1 VGWFV
6 TSVSTDDRV
15 ARFTALFDEY
25 VPVVRGFVRTQV
37 VAADVESIVQ
47 ATFETAWV
55 KLDVIPLLSQRAWLF
70 GVARNHVRNLVRA
83 DRRREA
89 LVDALSAL
97 RPPDTVGLFAVA
109 VDPAVVDAWVGALA
123 ELSET
128 DREVV
133 QLSVWHGLDAAE
145 VGQVLGI
152 SPGNV
157 RVRLHRSRCRL
168 SILMADGEV
177 ES

>member
-1 VGWFV
+1 M

-15 ARFTALFDEY
+15 ARFTALFDDY
-25 VPVVRGFVRTQV
+25 VPAVRGFVRTLV
-37 VAADVESIVQ
+37 VPSDVDAIVQ
-47 ATFETAWV
+47 ATFETAWA

-89 LVDALSAL
+89 LVDAVTAL
-97 RPPDTVGLFAVA
+97 RPAEAVGLFAVA
-109 VDPAVVDAWVGALA
+109 VDPAVVDALAAALA
-123 ELSET
+123 QLSET

-133 QLSVWHGLDAAE
+133 QLTVWHGLDAAE

-157 RVRLHRSRCRL
+157 RVRLHRSRGRL
-168 SILMADGEV
+168 SSLMADREE

>member
-1 VGWFV
+1 M
-6 TSVSTDDRV
+6 
-15 ARFTALFDEY
+15 
-25 VPVVRGFVRTQV
+25 
-37 VAADVESIVQ
+37 Q

-70 GVARNHVRNLVRA
+70 GVARNHLRNLVRA
-83 DRRREA
+83 DRRRVA
-89 LVDALSAL
+89 LVDALSAM
-97 RPPDTVGLFAVA
+97 RPPDAVGLFEGA
-109 VDPAVVDAWVGALA
+109 VDPAVVDALAAALS

-133 QLSVWHGLDAAE
+133 QLSLWHGLDAAE
-145 VGQVLGI
+145 VGQVLGM

-157 RVRLHRSRCRL
+157 RVRLHRSRGRL
-168 SILMADGEV
+168 SVLMADGEV